1 MVRIEERV
9 LAAVDAEFCNRFDQL
24 VLLFGIV
31 ITADASVKIAEG
43 RDECRVGNDSN
54 GMFVLSDCVCN
65 VAAGGAHSAK
75 RRQSPEVAG
84 DGRQRTSIMLFGGAV
99 VPDSKGKF
107 S

>member
-9 LAAVDAEFCNRFDQL
+9 LAAVDTECGNRFDQL

-31 ITADASVKIAEG
+31 ITADESVKIAEG
-43 RDECRVGNDSN
+43 RNECRVGNDSN

-65 VAAGGAHSAK
+65 VAAGGADTAK
-75 RRQSPEVAG
+75 RRQSPEVPG
-84 DGRQRTSIMLFGGAV
+84 DGRKRTSIMLFGSGV